1 MAGREDTASQWPRTR
16 YANGPL
22 TFSRK
27 KLASQIQVPLGG
39 FLLPRIK
46 EEGGCEPLW
55 SPEVLV
61 KASVTVLTLAVVA
74 MES

>member
-1 MAGREDTASQWPRTR
+1 MVGRGDTASQWPQTR
-16 YANGPL
+16 CGNGPL

-27 KLASQIQVPLGG
+27 TLASQIQVPLGE

-46 EEGGCEPLW
+46 EEGGCEPLR
-55 SPEVLV
+55 SPGVLV
-61 KASVTVLTLAVVA
+61 KASVTVLTLVVVA